1 MNTIPAASLLLVVPT
16 DDALRLHREWLEIA
30 GYRVSPASSLKE
42 VEQACNAQSFDMVL
56 LADSVDPKMKKAI
69 GKVIRHFFPETPI
82 LQMGRTRPDIGGN
95 CFVTSDSRDEIL
107 RSVSK
112 ILRHDEIPPAAL

>member
-1 MNTIPAASLLLVVPT
+1 MHKIPAACLLLVVDT
-16 DDALRLHREWLEIA
+16 DEALRLHRGWLEAA
-30 GYRVSPASSLKE
+30 GYSVTPASSLKE
-42 VEQACNAQSFDMVL
+42 VEQACHASFDMVL
-56 LADSVDPKMKKAI
+56 MTDSVDPKMKKAI

-95 CFVTSDSRDEIL
+95 CFVTSDSRDAVL

-112 ILRHDEIPPAAL
+112 ILRRDEIPPAAL